1 MINSPISPGIMNNLE
16 IAIGVFGGIAL
27 VLSAILL
34 NKQRKSSK
42 KTKLKDPWGNK
53 QGRPQNSDYFY
64 IDQ

>member
-1 MINSPISPGIMNNLE
+1 MNNFE
-16 IAIGVFGGIAL
+16 IAVGLFGAIGL

-42 KTKLKDPWGNK
+42 KTTSKDPWGSKGRNK
-53 QGRPQNSDYFY
+53 QNSDYFY

>member
-1 MINSPISPGIMNNLE
+1 MNNLE